1 MTEPTTITIAVNAT
15 MKPVSTAPLT
25 TNENLI
31 KSSASTATATT
42 ITTRSATTMQ
52 MSSESI
58 FTKKEFSST
67 HEVSD
72 HGNFSDMTTRSTMM
86 QTPELSTMM
95 QTIPDLSSMMMNTQ
109 DLSTMNAALSTTEAS
124 FGHATSMTITK
135 MRTAETSSYTSATM
149 PTSNGTSLLASKN
162 QLGSM

>member
-1 MTEPTTITIAVNAT
+1 MTEPTTITIAINAT

-31 KSSASTATATT
+31 NQSTTT
-42 ITTRSATTMQ
+42 TTTTMQ

-58 FTKKEFSST
+58 LTNKEFSST

-72 HGNFSDMTTRSTMM
+72 HGNFSDMTTRCTMM
-86 QTPELSTMM
+86 QTPELSTIM
-95 QTIPDLSSMMMNTQ
+95 QNIPDLSSMMMNTQ
-109 DLSTMNAALSTTEAS
+109 DLSTMNAASSTTETC

-135 MRTAETSSYTSATM
+135 TRTTETSSFTSATM
-149 PTSNGTSLLASKN
+149 SAGNGTTL
-162 QLGSM
+162 LGSKRSVGINVIIGK